1 MSKKK
6 ADVIHKSLSYK
17 LDPCDQCRHVSW
29 FVRIYPDSLK
39 SRKKFLAVSDW
50 TDSVS
55 NMIRSGFLSEE
66 DRKALTA
73 LARDGSSP
81 CRVTRRANALVLLDE
96 GWSCQQVAHALLL
109 DDDTI
114 RSWRKLF
121 EQRGIEGITSFDVGR
136 SASYLSVKQEDHL
149 KAWVSAALP
158 RSTRQIGA
166 WIEAAI
172 LAACSA
178 ALAAKSRIG
187 MSGPS

>member
-114 RSWRKLF
+114 RSLRKLF
-121 EQRGIEGITSFDVGR
+121 EQRGDRRDHQLRCGRERKLSECEARGRFEGVGKRGTAAFDAPDRRLDRDGIR
-136 SASYLSVKQEDHL
+136 ARL
-149 KAWVSAALP
+149 
-158 RSTRQIGA
+158 
-166 WIEAAI
+166 
-172 LAACSA
+172 
-178 ALAAKSRIG
+178 
-187 MSGPS
+187 